1 MSIHTYIFKCVCVCN
16 WIYIIY
22 TSMISQGDSSFS
34 IPSPPSRFIQGT
46 DGSKDSHQAQDTQHF
61 YRKGQTFVRDSL
73 HLAAEAPVLALCSWR
88 CLCLTELSSEPC
100 LKLDGVLRLVMF
112 HQCNE
117 KCVCI
122 WHIIYMIS
130 YVCIRVVVDIARVTT
145 SPQTLTHKYNG
156 FDMF

>member
-1 MSIHTYIFKCVCVCN
+1 
-16 WIYIIY
+16 
-22 TSMISQGDSSFS
+22 MISQGDSSFS

-117 KCVCI
+117 NVFA
-122 WHIIYMIS
+122 YGTS
-130 YVCIRVVVDIARVTT
+130 YI
-145 SPQTLTHKYNG
+145 
-156 FDMF
+156 